1 MKYSILTLLFISTLT
16 SIHAQQTE
24 SISILKEKAEVGKST
39 IPGQLISGE
48 KISFGTPVYKVQF
61 DSASSRILVQLRRMD
76 KKKSKYK
83 KDGTFLV
90 CDSSFKKP
98 LWKEEIDNFYGD
110 NQFRICR
117 STNSVL
123 IDSGNEL
130 GYYGTGCFSLEFGI
144 KFWHENINKALEHPE
159 KPIGICLGTTSGTFS
174 KYPAFRGIDMNSGK
188 KTWTRK
194 MKSFCPAIQY
204 ASLND
209 STVIAIYGGLHSID
223 LNTGK
228 GWDID
233 MKMNNKGYASA
244 ADKSTAAAVT
254 GGYGALGAVG
264 MMLLSPGSAHTPS
277 TTCSNV
283 LITDST
289 IYLAG
294 KDHLICCNKQT
305 GDIIWSDSLQEKQ
318 TSKSQILL
326 EDNKLILINYGYSIN
341 DAGERVNYGEPF
353 VAAYNPRSGSK
364 YFMENLIDEN
374 TNPIVDFSISNSQ
387 ITLLFP
393 HKAKIISLED
403 GKSMNEVAFPEEKYG
418 SLCSLPIKNELLIG
432 EKELNLVPAINS
444 YKDKLIVKSLKGSWI
459 TTNLDETMNQDS
471 IPASNIW
478 TKTGESGK
486 YTFLQN
492 AGNQTYALMVNGK
505 TTAYL
510 NVDRILFIADKWL
523 YALKD
528 YELIRVLVD

>member
-1 MKYSILTLLFISTLT
+1 MKHSILTLLFISTLT

-24 SISILKEKAEVGKST
+24 SISILKEKAEVGRST
-39 IPGQLISGE
+39 IPGQTIPGE
-48 KISFGTPVYKVQF
+48 KISFGTPVYKVLF
-61 DSASSRILVQLRRMD
+61 DSVSSRILVQLRRMD

-174 KYPAFRGIDMNSGK
+174 KSPAFRGIDMNSGK

-209 STVIAIYGGLHSID
+209 STVIAVYGGLHSID

-283 LITDST
+283 LITGSD

-294 KDHLICCNKQT
+294 KDHIICCNKQT

-341 DAGERVNYGEPF
+341 DAGEKVNYGEPF

-364 YFMENLIDEN
+364 YFMENLIDED
-374 TNPIVDFSISNSQ
+374 TNPITDFSISNSQ

-403 GKSMNEVAFPEEKYG
+403 GKSINEVAFPEEKYG
-418 SLCSLPIKNELLIG
+418 SLCSLPIKKELLIG
-432 EKELNLVPAINS
+432 EKELNLAPAINS
-444 YKDKLIVKSLKGSWI
+444 YKDKLIVKSLKGNWI
-459 TTNLDETMNQDS
+459 TTNLDGTMNQDS

-505 TTAYL
+505 ITAYL
-510 NVDRILFIADKWL
+510 NVDRILFIVDKWL

-528 YELIRVLVD
+528 YELIRVMVD

>member
-1 MKYSILTLLFISTLT
+1 MKHSILTLLFISTLT

-24 SISILKEKAEVGKST
+24 SISISKEKTEVWKST
-39 IPGQLISGE
+39 ITGQIISGE

-76 KKKSKYK
+76 KKKNKYK

-174 KYPAFRGIDMNSGK
+174 KYPAFRGVDMNSGK

-194 MKSFCPAIQY
+194 MKSFCPSIQY

-283 LITDST
+283 LITDSA

-294 KDHLICCNKQT
+294 KDP
-305 GDIIWSDSLQEKQ
+305 
-318 TSKSQILL
+318 
-326 EDNKLILINYGYSIN
+326 
-341 DAGERVNYGEPF
+341 V
-353 VAAYNPRSGSK
+353 
-364 YFMENLIDEN
+364 
-374 TNPIVDFSISNSQ
+374 
-387 ITLLFP
+387 
-393 HKAKIISLED
+393 
-403 GKSMNEVAFPEEKYG
+403 
-418 SLCSLPIKNELLIG
+418 
-432 EKELNLVPAINS
+432 
-444 YKDKLIVKSLKGSWI
+444 
-459 TTNLDETMNQDS
+459 
-471 IPASNIW
+471 
-478 TKTGESGK
+478 
-486 YTFLQN
+486 
-492 AGNQTYALMVNGK
+492 
-505 TTAYL
+505 
-510 NVDRILFIADKWL
+510 
-523 YALKD
+523 
-528 YELIRVLVD
+528 